1 MSTTACPEFAFEAVL
16 ATDPLFTRFR
26 ELSVSEELDEQECMM
41 LFSCFEIVHVDAGDV
56 LYEAQTLSDHTMRL
70 ILQGEV
76 SVHRSSGAACGQ
88 LHAGDVFGLFS
99 FLDEQ
104 RPHAATLKAVK
115 DLKLLSIN
123 RPYFNVITLEDPAL
137 GQHML
142 RFMFRLLARMSLKL
156 ENEYAAIS
164 QYVRARGV

>member
-1 MSTTACPEFAFEAVL
+1 MIATACPEYAFEAAL
-16 ATDPLFTRFR
+16 AADPLFARFR
-26 ELSVSEELDEQECMM
+26 ALSVCEALDEEECML
-41 LFSCFEIVHVDAGDV
+41 LFSCFVVVHVAAEET

-76 SVHRSSGAACGQ
+76 SVHRSSGEACGQ
-88 LHAGDVFGLFS
+88 LNAGDLFGLFS

-104 RPHAATLKAVK
+104 RPHAATLRAMT

-123 RPYFNVITLEDPAL
+123 RAYFNLITLEDPAL
-137 GQHML
+137 GQQML